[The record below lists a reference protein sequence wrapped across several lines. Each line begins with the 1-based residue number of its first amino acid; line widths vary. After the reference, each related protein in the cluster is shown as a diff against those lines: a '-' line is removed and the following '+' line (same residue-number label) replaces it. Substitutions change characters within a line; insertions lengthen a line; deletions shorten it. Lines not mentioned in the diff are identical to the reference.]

1 MRRKQWGTLL
11 LGVLSL
17 AADCFAAGIQYLDR
31 RYVYG
36 DPPEGIAEMVHFL
49 LRMGCSQR
57 VWRYWWCF
65 CCWYSGKNKDTAG
78 IFCPYCLKKEKI
90 PWKN

>member
-1 MRRKQWGTLL
+1 MRRKQWGTLR

-36 DPPEGIAEMVHFL
+36 NPPYGLFAAGVAVLVVL
-49 LRMGCSQR
+49 LLLVFRQ
-57 VWRYWWCF
+57 
-65 CCWYSGKNKDTAG
+65 K
-78 IFCPYCLKKEKI
+78 
-90 PWKN
+90 

>member
-31 RYVYG
+31 RYMYG
-36 DPPEGIAEMVHFL
+36 NPPEGIAEMVRFFAPYGLFAAGVAVLVVL
-49 LRMGCSQR
+49 LLLVFRQ
-57 VWRYWWCF
+57 
-65 CCWYSGKNKDTAG
+65 K
-78 IFCPYCLKKEKI
+78 
-90 PWKN
+90 

>member
-36 DPPEGIAEMVHFL
+36 NPPEGIAEMVHFFALYGLFAAGVAVLVVL
-49 LRMGCSQR
+49 LLLVFRQ
-57 VWRYWWCF
+57 
-65 CCWYSGKNKDTAG
+65 K
-78 IFCPYCLKKEKI
+78 
-90 PWKN
+90 

>member
-36 DPPEGIAEMVHFL
+36 NPPEGIAEMVHFAPYGLFAAGVAVLVVL
-49 LRMGCSQR
+49 LLLVFRQ
-57 VWRYWWCF
+57 
-65 CCWYSGKNKDTAG
+65 K
-78 IFCPYCLKKEKI
+78 
-90 PWKN
+90 

>member
-36 DPPEGIAEMVHFL
+36 NPPEGIAEMVHFFCSVWVV
-49 LRMGCSQR
+49 RSGCGGTGGASA
-57 VWRYWWCF
+57 
-65 CCWYSGKNKDTAG
+65 AG
-78 IFCPYCLKKEKI
+78 IPAKI
-90 PWKN
+90 EIRQEFSARIA